1 MLWVHQDNSNA
12 GWTYNFRWLLE

>member
-1 MLWVHQDNSNA
+1 MLWVHQDTSNA